1 MYGGVS
7 FPPVYQYNQSGPHQY
22 NQSGPQDFKQEPNF
36 PVLKYPYSIQIIAKG
51 KGEVI

>member
-7 FPPVYQYNQSGPHQY
+7 SPPVYQYNKSGK
-22 NQSGPQDFKQEPNF
+22 DFKQEPNF
-36 PVLKYPYSIQIIAKG
+36 LVLKDPYSIQIIAKG

>member
-7 FPPVYQYNQSGPHQY
+7 FPPVHQY
-22 NQSGPQDFKQEPNF
+22 NQRGQDFKQEPNF
-36 PVLKYPYSIQIIAKG
+36 PVLKDPYSIQIIAKG